1 MNHFDFFEIA
11 ISFDIDPAVLKK
23 KYLINSKKYHPDYH
37 TDLDTKAYTAIVQKS
52 AQNNEAY
59 KILKDP
65 DLRMKYILDI
75 KGVLGKE
82 GENSMSQEFLMDMMD
97 INERIMELQFDFDQ
111 ASFDASKKEIG
122 TFEAALE
129 TDIQTHISSYESE
142 PKTEILTE
150 IKDYY
155 LKKKYLKR
163 LKEHLARVSPEE
175 A

>member
-1 MNHFDFFEIA
+1 
-11 ISFDIDPAVLKK
+11 
-23 KYLINSKKYHPDYH
+23 
-37 TDLDTKAYTAIVQKS
+37 
-52 AQNNEAY
+52 
-59 KILKDP
+59 
-65 DLRMKYILDI
+65 MKYILDI

>member
-1 MNHFDFFEIA
+1 MNHFEFFELA
-11 ISFDIDPAVLKK
+11 VSFEIDPAVLKK

-37 TDLDTKAYTAIVQKS
+37 TDLDTQAYAGIVQKS

-59 KILKDP
+59 KILNDS
-65 DLRMKYILDI
+65 DLRMKYILDL

-82 GENSMSQEFLMDMMD
+82 GDNSMSQEFLMDMMD

-111 ASFDASKKEIG
+111 AAFDSSKQEID
-122 TFEAALE
+122 TFEKGLE
-129 TDIQTHISSYESE
+129 TDIQSLIESYESE
-142 PKTEILTE
+142 PSGDTLTA

-175 A
+175 V